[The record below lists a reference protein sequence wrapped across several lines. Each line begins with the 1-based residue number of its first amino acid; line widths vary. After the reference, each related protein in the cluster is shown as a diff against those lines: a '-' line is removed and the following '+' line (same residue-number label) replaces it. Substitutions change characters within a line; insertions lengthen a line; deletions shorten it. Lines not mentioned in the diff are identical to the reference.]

1 VTTTHR
7 AFRIEDGQ
15 DISLK
20 ADGCIGI
27 AHLFV
32 LTGLHA
38 PNTHEGEGGDERKL
52 FDVHGLN

>member
-1 VTTTHR
+1 VTTTHG
-7 AFRIEDGQ
+7 AFGIKNGQ
-15 DISLK
+15 NIPLK

-27 AHLFV
+27 AHLLV

-38 PNTHEGEGGDERKL
+38 PNTHKGEDGDERKL

>member
-1 VTTTHR
+1 VTTTHG

-15 DISLK
+15 NISLK

-27 AHLFV
+27 AHLLV

-38 PNTHEGEGGDERKL
+38 PNTHKGEGGDERKL
-52 FDVHGLN
+52 FDVHG